1 MSNNMS
7 NNSIDSLKNFSDS
20 IKNTTYIII
29 LGLILIIITYGTKI
43 SNSNFLSLIIKIGI
57 VGLYLYVFTT
67 VYKSLGMIF
76 NTKGLFIDPSMSKV
90 KLFFILYCLFEV
102 TVILLVAYILYTIFK

>member
-1 MSNNMS
+1 MS
-7 NNSIDSLKNFSDS
+7 NNSIDSLKSFSDS

-67 VYKSLGMIF
+67 VYKSLGIIF
-76 NTKGLFIDPSMSKV
+76 NTKGLFIDPSMAKV
-90 KLFFILYCLFEV
+90 KLFFILYCLFEL
-102 TVILLVAYILYTIFK
+102 TVIILVAYILYTIFK

>member
-1 MSNNMS
+1 MS